1 MIQVRTEAASR
12 GLEQKV
18 FLKILQNSQEN
29 TCVRVSFLVTLP
41 SNVTDFTDQTEW
53 EECLQHKTSCVFF
66 KQISR

>member
-29 TCVRVSFLVTLP
+29 TCVSFLVTLP

-53 EECLQHKTSCVFF
+53 EKCLQHKTSCVFF